1 MQAAQWIL
9 KHAVSGAHLCSDSR
23 AIAQGDVFFAYPGTR
38 QDGRDYI
45 AQAISQGAALVIAEK
60 ENFDASSISAVPILT
75 VPRLKE
81 TAGEIAAAYYAHPTQ
96 HLKVIGITGT
106 SGKTTTAQWTA
117 HCLNVLGKKC
127 AVIGTL
133 GSGFIG
139 AQQPTGFTTPPAV
152 ELQRLFADL
161 RQQGAK
167 AAAIEVS
174 SIGLAE
180 HRLKGTHFN
189 TGVFTNL
196 SHDHLDYHGDMER
209 YEAAKR
215 LLFEWPQL
223 ETAVVNLDDAAGQRL
238 AKFVATQAPTVKLIT
253 YSTQGMDPLMGIAVH
268 TALFIKQWAWT
279 TQGAQVQVS
288 DGEFVHTLNLPAFGV
303 FNVANA
309 LAVAGVLQADG
320 FNLEQATQVL
330 KTVPAVEGR
339 LNALGGTKQ
348 PLVIIDYAHKP
359 DALEKVLLA
368 MRPVAQQRKAKL
380 ICVFGC
386 GGNRDPSKRPVM
398 AEIACKHADE
408 VIVTS
413 DNPRAED
420 PLTIISHILKGIPTG
435 FEVNT
440 QPDRGKAIAQ
450 AIHQATAADIVLVA
464 GKGHEPYQEILGVK
478 YPFSDTEHAQA
489 ALAVWQEKVPS
500 C

>member
-9 KHAVSGAHLCSDSR
+9 KHAPNGAHLCSDSR
-23 AIAQGDVFFAYPGTR
+23 TVAKGDVFFAYPGTS

-45 AQAISQGAALVIAEK
+45 AQAISQGAALVLAEK
-60 ENFDASSISAVPILT
+60 ENFDASTLTAVPILT
-75 VPRLKE
+75 VPCLKE

-96 HLKVIGITGT
+96 DLKVIGITGT

-117 HCLNVLGKKC
+117 HCLNALGRKC

-139 AQQPTGFTTPPAV
+139 AQQHTGFTTPPAV

-161 RQQGAK
+161 RSQGAE
-167 AAAIEVS
+167 AVAMEVS

-180 HRLKGTHFN
+180 NRLKGTHFD

-196 SHDHLDYHGDMER
+196 SHDHLDYHGSMER

-223 ETAVVNLDDAAGQRL
+223 QTAVINLDDAAGQRL
-238 AKFVATQAPTVKLIT
+238 AKFVATQAPTVKLMT
-253 YSTQGMDPLMGIAVH
+253 YSTQGMGPLMGIAVN
-268 TALFIKQWAWT
+268 TALFTKQWDWT
-279 TQGAQVQVS
+279 AQGAQVQVS
-288 DGEFVHTLNLPAFGV
+288 DGEFLHTLDLPAFGV

-309 LAVAGVLQADG
+309 LAVAGVLRADG
-320 FNLEQATQVL
+320 FSLEQATQVL
-330 KTVPAVEGR
+330 ATVPAVEGR
-339 LNALGGTKQ
+339 LNALGGHNQ

-368 MRPVAQQRKAKL
+368 MRPVAQQRKGKL

-386 GGNRDPSKRPVM
+386 GGNRDTSKRPLM

-420 PLTIISHILKGIPTG
+420 PLAIIAQILKGIPAG
-435 FEVNT
+435 FEVST
-440 QPDRGKAIAQ
+440 QPDRSTAIVQ
-450 AIHQATAADIVLVA
+450 ALKQATAADIVLVA
-464 GKGHEPYQEILGVK
+464 GKGHETYQEILGVK
-478 YPFSDTEHAQA
+478 YPFSDAEHAAA
-489 ALAVWQEKVPS
+489 ALAIWQERVPS
-500 C
+500 